1 MKNKIYALLFI
12 IVIHVAGFA
21 QAVLPASWSFAT
33 STLPLGWNQ
42 TGIAYYSASGNTA
55 PACKFDDT
63 GDLLSIYFTGAPGI
77 LTYYIAGNSFANGTF
92 WVEQS
97 VDGNSWTSLH
107 TFTATISSSYH
118 LVTDTPQIATRFI
131 RFNYFNKVAGNVGL
145 DDVSIAA
152 YTAPGTLA
160 SEPIAQASN
169 LVFSNIKSYRFSA
182 AYTPSVPT
190 AEGYIVLRKTGS
202 TITDVPIDGNTYQRG
217 DMIGASKVVS
227 SGNINS
233 FVPNNIVANTSY
245 YFAIFAYNGLG
256 MSCNYLTTNPLTGA
270 VTSIGSMEPPAYY
283 SGIATSN
290 ATFIDDLHNKIN
302 PHTEQSY
309 SNYGAKFLSTFIARD
324 TTANQH
330 AVTCVYSGE
339 NLLYKEPWNFTDN
352 GFSREHTFCQSWMPT
367 VNLVN
372 FQTLPE
378 YSDYHQLF
386 PVNQN
391 DANLVRS
398 NFPLGEVVNVIS
410 TYLDAKFGT
419 DKNGNQVYEPR
430 NQHKGDAARALMYQA
445 VCYNSVNGYNWK
457 FPNPISN
464 FIPYGQDQEILKKWH
479 YQDLPD
485 NYEIARNDFLD
496 SLQHNRNPFVDKPEY
511 ACYIDFSNMTFIASP
526 DIPCNTVG
534 VIENKKRTE
543 VFEIVP
549 NPSKGNC
556 MLTYTALKS
565 HDISIK
571 IIDTMGRIVISSHQQ
586 LSGGINWIEL
596 DIHQLNK
603 GVYIVECINEN
614 EKQSQKLVID

>member
-1 MKNKIYALLFI
+1 MKKHIYVLLFVT
-12 IVIHVAGFA
+12 VISVAGFA
-21 QAVLPASWSFAT
+21 QALLPASWSFVT
-33 STLPLGWNQ
+33 NTLPLGWNQ

-63 GDLLSIYFTGAPGI
+63 GDVLSIYFTGAPGI

-92 WVEQS
+92 LVEQS
-97 VDGNSWTSLH
+97 DDGNSWTALH

-152 YTAPGTLA
+152 YTAPGALA
-160 SEPIAQASN
+160 TEPLTQASN
-169 LVFSNIKSYRFSA
+169 LVFSNIKSYRVA
-182 AYTPSVPT
+182 AAFTSSVPT

-233 FVPNNIVANTSY
+233 FVPNNIVANTAY
-245 YFAIFAYNGLG
+245 YFAIFAFNGSG
-256 MSCNYLTTNPLTGA
+256 ISCNYLTNNPLTGA

-290 ATFIDDLHNKIN
+290 STFIDDLHNKIN

-309 SNYGAKFLSTFIARD
+309 SNYGSKFLSTFIARD
-324 TTANQH
+324 TTANQR

-339 NLLYKEPWNFTDN
+339 NQLYKEPWSWTDN

-386 PVNQN
+386 PVNQT

-464 FIPYGQDQEILKKWH
+464 SIPYGQNQEILKKWH

-496 SLQHNRNPFVDKPEY
+496 SLQHNRNPFIDKPEY
-511 ACYIDFSNMTFIASP
+511 ACYIDFSNMTYIASP

-534 VIENKKRTE
+534 VTENKKNDE
-543 VFEIVP
+543 VFVIVP

-556 MLTYTALKS
+556 TLKYTALKS
-565 HDISIK
+565 QNISIK
-571 IIDTMGRIVISSHQQ
+571 IIDAMGRVVTSSHQK
-586 LSGGINWIEL
+586 LSVGINWMEI

-614 EKQSQKLVID
+614 EKRSQKLVIE